1 MLATMSNTKNNDC
14 DLVQNVENE
23 YLDGGVIHDDDDDVY
38 NCDDVCC
45 NSMQWVLVTDWGA
58 PVHNWPS
65 PLHDA
70 DDDDDADYDADYD
83 LYIMSQKMSTSSLES
98 PVTICNHP

>member
-14 DLVQNVENE
+14 DLVQNEENE

-45 NSMQWVLVTDWGA
+45 NSMQ
-58 PVHNWPS
+58 
-65 PLHDA
+65 
-70 DDDDDADYDADYD
+70 
-83 LYIMSQKMSTSSLES
+83 
-98 PVTICNHP
+98 